1 MHVGHF
7 SSNWIGMSSLLPIGA
22 LHQEMGRQEGLFS
35 FPGKFSAVLYRA
47 CLSARFG
54 ALRQALFA
62 LWSRLRLAPRSR
74 SRSAS
79 RPAPAPSA
87 SPLAPFAGASG
98 NQDLDQAFAG
108 ASSNKAQ
115 AGIFAAASV
124 NHVHNQALTS
134 RPASLQVLQC
144 LLSRPL
150 PKK

>member
-1 MHVGHF
+1 
-7 SSNWIGMSSLLPIGA
+7 MSSLLPIGA
-22 LHQEMGRQEGLFS
+22 LHQEMGRQEGVVS
-35 FPGKFSAVLYRA
+35 FPGKFSTGLASWRA
-47 CLSARFG
+47 CVK
-54 ALRQALFA
+54 RQALFC
-62 LWSRLRLAPRSR
+62 LWSRSRLAPRSKARSRSRLEPRSR

-115 AGIFAAASV
+115 AGIFAGASV

-134 RPASLQVLQC
+134 RPASLQVLQG
-144 LLSRPL
+144 LLTRPL